1 MSRVDA
7 ALADDKPGR
16 WEGRAA
22 DAVVAY
28 PAISGDRHTIASLR
42 IDPA

>member
-1 MSRVDA
+1 MTGVDA
-7 ALADDKPGR
+7 ALAYDKPGR

-28 PAISGDRHTIASLR
+28 PAISGDRETATSLR